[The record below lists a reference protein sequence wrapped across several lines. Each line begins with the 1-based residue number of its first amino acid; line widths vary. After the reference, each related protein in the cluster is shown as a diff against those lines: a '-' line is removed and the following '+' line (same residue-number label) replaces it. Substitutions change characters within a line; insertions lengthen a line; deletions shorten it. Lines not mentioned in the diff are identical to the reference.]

1 MVWNILTGIV
11 EIVLAMG
18 KVAKM
23 ERKITVEIPE
33 ALHNKL
39 AQILTDSD
47 FGSVQEFVVYVLN
60 DLSTTGWPKEE
71 KVSKEE
77 ISEEEMEKIKTR
89 LRNLGYL

>member
-1 MVWNILTGIV
+1 
-11 EIVLAMG
+11 
-18 KVAKM
+18 M

-33 ALHNKL
+33 TLHNKL

-71 KVSKEE
+71 KVAKEE
-77 ISEEEMEKIKTR
+77 ISEEEMEKIKAR

>member
-1 MVWNILTGIV
+1 
-11 EIVLAMG
+11 
-18 KVAKM
+18 M